1 MFGTQ
6 QRALRAG
13 LAAAAMI
20 GLAVTPTAVMAH
32 DGASSHPGT
41 AAAAQIAPRTNHL
54 EALAKALGVTPEALA
69 AAMETAN
76 EAGQKQRLATLAAT
90 LKLDVAK
97 VQAALDAA
105 RPQRGDD
112 GRRGRGPGVP
122 GLHDFGGRHL
132 EAVANVLGVTPEALK
147 AAMQAAREAAGKPDP
162 ATMRDPAARA
172 AFELKVL
179 TAVAEKLGVTVAKLQ
194 EALKAG
200 QPDRAQM
207 RTEARVHLVERLEAA
222 VESGK
227 ITQDEADAL
236 LARLDSSE
244 RPDRIDPEHAKTEAR
259 PPGRAPQGRGRERQA
274 HARRGRRHAGPLRR
288 GGLHEA

>member
-207 RTEARVHLVERLEAA
+207 RTEARAHLVERLKGA

-227 ITQDEADAL
+227 LTRAEADAM
-236 LARLDSSE
+236 LD
-244 RPDRIDPEHAKTEAR
+244 RFDAADFTKRDDRRDNR
-259 PPGRAPQGRGRERQA
+259 RED
-274 HARRGRRHAGPLRR
+274 RREDRRDDKREDRR
-288 GGLHEA
+288 DDKREDRRDDRR